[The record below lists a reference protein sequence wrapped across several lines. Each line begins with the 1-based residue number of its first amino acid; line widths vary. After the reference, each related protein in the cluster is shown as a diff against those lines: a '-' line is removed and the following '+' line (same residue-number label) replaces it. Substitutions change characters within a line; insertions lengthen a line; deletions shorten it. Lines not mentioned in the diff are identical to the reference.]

1 MLAVE
6 IAQIVARL
14 HQFDKAQGNR
24 VGFDICQ
31 RIGQRGFGMLAQQQ
45 GVDFDLETRG
55 KNAVHI
61 AQNVEAF
68 VFARDFAEGFGM
80 EAVDADVDFV
90 QPGSAVGGK
99 QLVQTVGIGGERD
112 VFDFGLGAAGG
123 NNIGQ
128 VATQRG
134 FAACQAHFARAALS
148 KGGNQSFDFG
158 QRKLVRRC
166 LALIAVRQA
175 VGTAVIAQVGYGQ
188 AQIAEAAV
196 EGIGKRGHGVRSL
209 ILFSARSG
217 SPAA

>member
-31 RIGQRGFGMLAQQQ
+31 RIGQRGFGIFAQQQ

-68 VFARDFAEGFGM
+68 VFARDFAESFGV
-80 EAVDADVDFV
+80 EAVDAVDFV
-90 QPGSAVGGK
+90 QPCGAVGGK
-99 QLVQTVGIGGERD
+99 QLVQTVGVGGKRD

-128 VATQRG
+128 VAPQRG
-134 FAACQAHFARAALS
+134 FAARQPYFARAALRE
-148 KGGNQSFDFG
+148 GGNQSFDFG
-158 QRKLVRRC
+158 HSESSSGD
-166 LALIAVRQA
+166 AL
-175 VGTAVIAQVGYGQ
+175 
-188 AQIAEAAV
+188 
-196 EGIGKRGHGVRSL
+196 
-209 ILFSARSG
+209 
-217 SPAA
+217 P